1 MRTVHPKCIINSKYP
16 ARVMSLAGRMQ
27 AYLARVMS
35 LADHMQMVRRGSNQ
49 RRTKSSLSV
58 TGSNDLIQVYN
69 DVIYSDY
76 VKIDVNYIPHCFM
89 LIFLVS
95 YCSCSY

>member
-49 RRTKSSLSV
+49 RRTKSSLSIIIGQPLWPV
-58 TGSNDLIQVYN
+58 WKNV
-69 DVIYSDY
+69 
-76 VKIDVNYIPHCFM
+76 
-89 LIFLVS
+89 
-95 YCSCSY
+95 